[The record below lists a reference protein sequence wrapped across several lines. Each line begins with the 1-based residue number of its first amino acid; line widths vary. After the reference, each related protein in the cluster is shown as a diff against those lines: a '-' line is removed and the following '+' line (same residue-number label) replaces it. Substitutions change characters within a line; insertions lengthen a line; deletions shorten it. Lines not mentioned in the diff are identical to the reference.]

1 MNIPAQYKGKYFYHF
16 THLENIESILENG
29 LLSTNKK
36 NERIIAHIDLAN
48 ENIQLRR
55 SEMEVPCEPKGTIHD
70 YVPFYFTGRN
80 PMLLGVLNRK
90 NIDQP
95 LVVYIAVSIEK
106 IVEDNVIF
114 TDASANTA
122 IPPNFYTNPDDLK
135 HLSWDLIN
143 SKKWSENDKNKL
155 HKRMAEVLIKDNMP
169 INWINAYHVYND
181 MAKDEIEKLY
191 ENHGLEKPKILY
203 NPYFYYTK
211 FYFEDRSGETL
222 ITGPYF
228 MEHYFINT
236 QEKVKKK
243 REKAENKDYTFEN
256 INDAITKIEKNFCV
270 IPELNDIF
278 ELKTDNAVH
287 TQNVSEH
294 TIQVVENLDK
304 SIYFKDLSASDKE
317 LVKLSAYL
325 HDIGKGP
332 KSKWKNEIQQAYP
345 DHPADAVPMIKRILI
360 EEFKEILEYEIRVI
374 CLLVFYHDLI
384 GDILERG
391 RSEKELLKL
400 NINENEL
407 NMLIA
412 ITLADVRAINSG
424 WLMNL
429 QLKLPNFVAR
439 IKKEII

>member
-1 MNIPAQYKGKYFYHF
+1 MDIPAKYKGKYFYHF

-36 NERIIAHIDLAN
+36 IERKIAHVDLAN

-70 YVPFYFTGRN
+70 YVPFYFTSRN

-114 TDASANTA
+114 TDASANTT

-143 SKKWSENDKNKL
+143 SRKWSEKDKNNL
-155 HKRMAEVLIKDNMP
+155 HKRMAEVLIMGNMP
-169 INWINAYHVYND
+169 ISWIDAYYVYNE

-191 ENHGLEKPKILY
+191 EKHGIEKPKILY
-203 NPYFYYTK
+203 NPLFYYTK
-211 FYFEDRSGETL
+211 FYFEDRSKETL

-228 MEHYFINT
+228 MEHYFIKT
-236 QEKVKKK
+236 QKKVKKK
-243 REKAENKDYTFEN
+243 REKAENKEYTFEN
-256 INDAITKIEKNFCV
+256 INDAISKIENNFCV

-278 ELKTDNAVH
+278 ELNTDNKVH

-304 SIYFKDLSASDKE
+304 SIYFKDLSGSDKE

-332 KSKWKNEIQQAYP
+332 KSKWENEIQQAYP

-360 EEFKEILEYEIRVI
+360 EEFKEISEYEIRVI

-439 IKKEII
+439 IKKEIN